1 MLSDL
6 FYDMNQRIRKYL
18 INAAMKT
25 GKFVYYSELVK
36 DCGLKINL
44 RTLHGQ
50 KKLNAVLDEV
60 SGFECSAGRPLLSA
74 MAIYKDA
81 RRNDHG
87 DGFYYNA
94 EKLGKGNAR
103 KLRKELYGFVEAENC
118 RVFWQNDNN
127 FKRFFEL

>member
-1 MLSDL
+1 
-6 FYDMNQRIRKYL
+6 MNHRVRKYL
-18 INAAMKT
+18 IDAARQA
-25 GKFVYYSELVK
+25 GRFVYYSELVK

-44 RTLHGQ
+44 KSLHGQ
-50 KKLNAVLDEV
+50 KQLNTLLDEV
-60 SGFECSAGRPLLSA
+60 SGFENSAGRPLLSSL
-74 MAIYKDA
+74 AIYKDT

-103 KLRKELYGFVEAENC
+103 KLKKELYGFIEAENC

-127 FKRFFEL
+127 FNRFFEL